1 MDNMGFKTE
10 VNFIKTEPIDAIQD
24 DTSKENSIDYDALGL
39 QYLSSKLENHDLVIY
54 VVCYQL
60 R

>member
-1 MDNMGFKTE
+1 MDKMGFKTQI
-10 VNFIKTEPIDAIQD
+10 NFLKTEPMDAIHD
-24 DTSKENSIDYDALGL
+24 DTSKENSTDYDALGL

-54 VVCYQL
+54 YVCYQL